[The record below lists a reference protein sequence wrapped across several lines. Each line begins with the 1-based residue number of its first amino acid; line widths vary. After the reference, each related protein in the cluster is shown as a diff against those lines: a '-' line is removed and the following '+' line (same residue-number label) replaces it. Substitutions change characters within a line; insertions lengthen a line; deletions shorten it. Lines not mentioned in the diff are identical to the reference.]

1 MTSQELQERYEEI
14 KDMYLNQNIS
24 STQIAKILG
33 AKRHQINYILEK
45 NNISKTFSEARREYY
60 LNEHYFDE
68 IDTPNKAYIL
78 GFLYADGYN
87 NDINHTI
94 VLSLQE
100 KDKDT
105 LEKIRNEIGCEKP
118 LYHIHSINKYD
129 NKPREMESLVLA
141 SKHMSETI
149 KKWGLVP
156 NKTFIIEFP
165 AFLSDELIPHFIRGY
180 FDGDGCAYVE
190 HRNNRRDR
198 LFISIMSSTIFCNN
212 MQKYLEEKENIKMY
226 VNHPTG
232 KKEENSIIRATK
244 YDTVKKLSNYIYK
257 NADLYMDR
265 KYKIIQEFFMIQKN

>member
-1 MTSQELQERYEEI
+1 MTSQKLQERYEEI

-33 AKRHQINYILEK
+33 AKRYQINYILEK

-60 LNEHYFDE
+60 LNEYYFDK

-129 NKPREMESLVLA
+129 NKPREMESLILA

-180 FDGDGCAYVE
+180 FDGDGCAWIGHNGSKNINSKRMQVT
-190 HRNNRRDR
+190 
-198 LFISIMSSTIFCNN
+198 IMSSMLLCKGLK
-212 MQKYLEEKENIKMY
+212 KYLEEKLNIFISLSIPSGHKPENGLIRIEQKQAIKKFM
-226 VNHPTG
+226 
-232 KKEENSIIRATK
+232 
-244 YDTVKKLSNYIYK
+244 NYIYK
-257 NADLYMDR
+257 DADLYMER
-265 KYKIIQEFFMIQKN
+265 KYNKFKEFFML